1 MRKLTMVI
9 GLVLIMT
16 LGLAAIEGR
25 SQPARAATGDNLVL
39 VWNDETL
46 EAIRKLPPAPTVAAR
61 ALAIVHTA
69 IYDAWAAY
77 DPLAVG
83 TRLGAGL
90 RQPEAERT
98 QANKNKAV
106 SYAAYTALMDLFPAP
121 ARQAVFTAR
130 MQSLYGEAFA
140 TDTSAPATVGFTA
153 AQAVLDFRHTD
164 GSNQANGYADTSGY
178 VPVNSWDQVREPDH
192 WQPLCVPLPAPGA
205 TSCPAQQRFATPHWR
220 IVTPFALTSAA
231 QFRPDHG
238 PAVTV
243 LKGKPSD
250 AYRKEVDQ
258 QLRYSAG
265 LTDTHKVIAEYW
277 EDPPGSET
285 PAGHWNLFAQWVS
298 RRDHHSLDEDAK
310 VFFALNNALLDA
322 SITAWDAKREWNSVR
337 PITAVRWL
345 KKGQLVQA
353 WGGPFQGTKTIRG
366 EDWVPYQRAT
376 FVTPSFPEY
385 LSGALHLQRRRGHAA
400 QGGHRQRHL
409 RDVGHHRG
417 RQLAHRA
424 GRGPGCPGDPVL
436 EVVHRGRRPGRDLP
450 GVRWDPLQRRR
461 LRGPPG
467 WRGRRPPGLVQGQ
480 ELLQRQS
487 HPQDLT
493 DPHHDEGPAN
503 REACSPPRGVERPRR
518 AARPSPLWSLGRAS
532 VSDRPPT

>member
-1 MRKLTMVI
+1 MRKLTTVI

-90 RQPEAERT
+90 RQPETERT
-98 QANKNKAV
+98 PANKDKAM
-106 SYAAYTALMDLFPAP
+106 SFAAYTALMDLFPA
-121 ARQAVFTAR
+121 RQSTFTAK

-140 TDTSAPATVGFTA
+140 SDTTAPATVGFTA

-164 GSNQANGYADTSGY
+164 GANQANGYADTSSY
-178 VPVNSWDQVREPDH
+178 SPVNSWNQILSPDH
-192 WQPLCVPLPAPGA
+192 WQPLCVPLPAPG
-205 TSCPAQQRFATPHWR
+205 TTDCPATQKFATPHWR
-220 IVTPFALTSAA
+220 NVTPFALASAA

-250 AYRKEVDQ
+250 AFRKEVDQ
-258 QLRYSAG
+258 QLKYSAE

-285 PAGHWNLFAQWVS
+285 PPGHWNLFAQWVS
-298 RRDHHSLDEDAK
+298 HRDHHSLDEDAK
-310 VFFALNNALLDA
+310 VFMALNNALLDA
-322 SITAWDAKREWNSVR
+322 SITAWDAKRQWNSVR

-353 WGGPFQGTKTIRG
+353 WGGPYQGTKTIRG
-366 EDWVPYQRAT
+366 EDWLPYQRTT
-376 FVTPSFPEY
+376 FVTPAFPEY
-385 LSGALHLQRRRGHAA
+385 LSGHSTFSAAAAMVLKAAIGSDTFGMSVTIAAGTSKVEPKTDTRPGVPAADVTLSWKSFTAAADQAGISREYGGIHLNDGDFEA
-400 QGGHRQRHL
+400 RQAGE
-409 RDVGHHRG
+409 DVG
-417 RQLAHRA
+417 L
-424 GRGPGCPGDPVL
+424 
-436 EVVHRGRRPGRDLP
+436 
-450 GVRWDPLQRRR
+450 
-461 LRGPPG
+461 
-467 WRGRRPPGLVQGQ
+467 LV
-480 ELLQRQS
+480 
-487 HPQDLT
+487 
-493 DPHHDEGPAN
+493 
-503 REACSPPRGVERPRR
+503 
-518 AARPSPLWSLGRAS
+518 WSKAKSYFNGKAIAK
-532 VSDRPPT
+532 T